1 MRLVTQPLILKC
13 DMPWFLKKIVVSNC
27 TCTATSRWTVSPRCC
42 ARGGRIPSRGCAAS
56 CTGCTAPAGASIPAG
71 GGRGRSTCWRPSC
84 APGARGGGTVRPRLC
99 TFVFILLGK
108 FHFIF
113 NTLSR
118 VESTRL
124 ATLEPQ
130 TFQMVAFTFTQI
142 FQIFAHATTCLPRV
156 FKLVYVCAPYVEG
169 RHLRVQRR
177 HGGQV
182 LCQEH
187 DGAAGARDGLRALDV
202 QVPPEPGQAVR
213 LRRLMMRVARRH
225 SLRERARLCMG
236 GWGDFF

>member
-1 MRLVTQPLILKC
+1 MRLNVTQPLILKC
-13 DMPWFLKKIVVSNC
+13 DMPWFLKKMVVSNC

-42 ARGGRIPSRGCAAS
+42 ARGGRIPSRGFAAS

-71 GGRGRSTCWRPSC
+71 GGRGRSTCWRPSSAPC
-84 APGARGGGTVRPRLC
+84 AGGGTVRPRLC
-99 TFVFILLGK
+99 TFVLIDFQ
-108 FHFIF
+108 HSQ
-113 NTLSR
+113 SR
-118 VESTRL
+118 RKHRL

-130 TFQMVAFTFTQI
+130 TFQMVAFTFTQM

-156 FKLVYVCAPYVEG
+156 FKRVYVCAPYVEG

-182 LCQEH
+182 LCQEY

-202 QVPPEPGQAVR
+202 QVPP
-213 LRRLMMRVARRH
+213 
-225 SLRERARLCMG
+225 
-236 GWGDFF
+236 